1 MTVYNFKIIQKFAD
15 RLYARAK
22 MSEIIY
28 TIIGIMFGFVGGYNL
43 GEELGYGLF
52 GAVILGLLGFWVGS
66 ERAFMMRLQAQMALC
81 QAKIEENTR

>member
-52 GAVILGLLGFWVGS
+52 GAVIFGLLGYWVGS